1 MKELDALYE
10 TIKDRKENKEEGSY
24 TTYLFEKGLEKIL
37 KKVGEECTEVVIASL
52 TQTKEDQINEIGD
65 LLYHLTVLMVEKGIS
80 MEDVNAELERRAQ
93 KTHNLKSAFFLFHE
107 LFEAMVWCGDQ
118 DCRIADA
125 KERMPKMMNG
135 MEAVLLVYYVRG
147 DLYEDKSGDDAKRT
161 VLH

>member
-65 LLYHLTVLMVEKGIS
+65 LLYHLTVMMANEGITPEEVE
-80 MEDVNAELERRAQ
+80 AELARRHQ
-93 KTHNLKSAFFLFHE
+93 KQGNLKTFHQ
-107 LFEAMVWCGDQ
+107 VDH
-118 DCRIADA
+118 
-125 KERMPKMMNG
+125 N
-135 MEAVLLVYYVRG
+135 
-147 DLYEDKSGDDAKRT
+147 T
-161 VLH
+161 

>member
-37 KKVGEECTEVVIASL
+37 KECTEVVIASL

-93 KTHNLKSAFFLFHE
+93 KTHNLKA
-107 LFEAMVWCGDQ
+107 
-118 DCRIADA
+118 
-125 KERMPKMMNG
+125 ERKPI
-135 MEAVLLVYYVRG
+135 EHL
-147 DLYEDKSGDDAKRT
+147 
-161 VLH
+161 

>member
-65 LLYHLTVLMVEKGIS
+65 LLYHLTVLMV
-80 MEDVNAELERRAQ
+80 
-93 KTHNLKSAFFLFHE
+93 
-107 LFEAMVWCGDQ
+107 WCGDQ